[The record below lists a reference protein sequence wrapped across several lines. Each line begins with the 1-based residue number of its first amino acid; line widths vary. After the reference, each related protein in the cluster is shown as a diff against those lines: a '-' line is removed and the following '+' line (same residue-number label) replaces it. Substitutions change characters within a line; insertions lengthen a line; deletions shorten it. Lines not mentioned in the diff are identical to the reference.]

1 MNEQPEPEPEAETVG
16 EADPFR
22 IDLPDLSGLYA
33 PDLSRIYASVLKP
46 LQPYFDQQIHL
57 SRFATAAARMQEFAV
72 PRVPDLIQQ
81 NHLSRFATAAA
92 RMQEFA
98 VPRVPVLIPGLS
110 AAVEAMRA
118 QMADLTGFNDTI
130 TQALAPFTALQTAR
144 WHRVFA
150 SMAEAARGIYP
161 ENLRE
166 LAPGI
171 DEMET
176 LLVDEGIPLMWVP
189 GRGTVRALLEA
200 PDAVARRRLI
210 GQRWKGI
217 ASDCESVLDEVK
229 HPDLRAAR
237 NFAQDV
243 VNALR
248 DGHTSAAQAL
258 AANLLDSI
266 LQRHLSQ
273 ALRVELTRNN
283 FKANGDK
290 FKLDAYKFKTAC
302 TFAPVWYAHAKYYP
316 ANGDAIPRTFGRHP
330 SAHGVSK
337 NQYSRINTVYALM
350 LVTSVIKLFDTE
362 LPR

>member
-1 MNEQPEPEPEAETVG
+1 MNEQHDPEPPDPEPDPAAETVG

-22 IDLPDLSGLYA
+22 IDLPNLPGFYVPRL
-33 PDLSRIYASVLKP
+33 PGIYESVFRP
-46 LQPYFDQQIHL
+46 LQPYLEQQSHL
-57 SRFATAAARMQEFAV
+57 SRFVA
-72 PRVPDLIQQ
+72 
-81 NHLSRFATAAA
+81 AAA

-98 VPRVPVLIPGLS
+98 VPRVPVVVPGLN
-110 AAVEAMRA
+110 AAIEAMRA
-118 QMADLTGFNDTI
+118 QMADLTGFNDAI
-130 TQALAPFTALQTAR
+130 TQALAPLTAGAFQTAR

-166 LAPGI
+166 LTPGL

-189 GRGTVRALLEA
+189 GPGTVQALLEA
-200 PDAVARRRLI
+200 PDAATRRRLI

-217 ASDCESVLDEVK
+217 ANDCEGVLDKVK
-229 HPDLRAAR
+229 HPDLEAAR
-237 NFAQDV
+237 SFALDV
-243 VNALR
+243 VHALR

-258 AANLLDSI
+258 AANLLDSV

-273 ALRVELTRNN
+273 ALRVELTRND
-283 FKANGDK
+283 FKEKGVK
-290 FKLDAYKFKTAC
+290 FRLDAYKFKMAC
-302 TFAPVWYAHAKYYP
+302 TFAPVWYAHAKYYA

-350 LVTSVIKLFDTE
+350 LVTSVIKFFDTE